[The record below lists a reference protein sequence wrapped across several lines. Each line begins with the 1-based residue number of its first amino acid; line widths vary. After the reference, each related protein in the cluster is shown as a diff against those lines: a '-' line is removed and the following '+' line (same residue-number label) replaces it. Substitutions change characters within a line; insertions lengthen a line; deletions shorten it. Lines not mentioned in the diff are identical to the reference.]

1 MIQEFSPRDEII
13 HSLRGWWILAVFMIL
28 GGLAGYIVHRVEPPV
43 YQAKAILYSYIDY
56 QEITDVRLMEFDE
69 DVTVNTIQSVMLS
82 NQVVG
87 QVLEKAG
94 NAGIPIDYVAFM
106 DNMSIYRSLTNFELF
121 YRDRDPKIAQ
131 AVVNIWT
138 LTGYSDFL
146 LAQSNGSVPRYITV
160 EIQYLAELPQ
170 SPSYSQT
177 NSYVISGSI
186 LGFVAGL
193 VVTATP
199 LNRRKNKRPSD
210 IRNKKAG

>member
-87 QVLEKAG
+87 QVL
-94 NAGIPIDYVAFM
+94 
-106 DNMSIYRSLTNFELF
+106 
-121 YRDRDPKIAQ
+121 
-131 AVVNIWT
+131 
-138 LTGYSDFL
+138 
-146 LAQSNGSVPRYITV
+146 
-160 EIQYLAELPQ
+160 
-170 SPSYSQT
+170 
-177 NSYVISGSI
+177 
-186 LGFVAGL
+186 
-193 VVTATP
+193 
-199 LNRRKNKRPSD
+199 
-210 IRNKKAG
+210 